1 MLTEKLQKQ
10 ESRQKKEGHMIP
22 VVLGAL
28 PCCGAVFIVIQDIFP
43 LQRKEITFKHTS
55 ESRKKLHEVRIRL

>member
-43 LQRKEITFKHTS
+43 LQRKEITYKH
-55 ESRKKLHEVRIRL
+55 K